1 MSIIALLLAVI
12 LLALA
17 IYIVR
22 LIPDATAQRI
32 ITAILVVLFVLWIVE
47 SLFGGFGSI
56 GPIHAGHTFR

>member
-1 MSIIALLLAVI
+1 MSIIALLLAVV

-22 LIPDATAQRI
+22 L
-32 ITAILVVLFVLWIVE
+32 E

-56 GPIHAGHTFR
+56 GPIRTGHTFR

>member
-32 ITAILVVLFVLWIVE
+32 ITVVLVVLFVLWLVDA
-47 SLFGGFGSI
+47 LFGGFGTLRV
-56 GPIHAGHTFR
+56 GHLR